1 MPIDR
6 PWRTIRTLV
15 LGKTPSKLVL
25 TRPNRTKLALLR
37 FTPNRSGEMLAQ
49 KSSWLL
55 KGRTM
60 SDRWVSVEEIA
71 EYLGVSKDTVY
82 GWIAKKDMPAHKVG
96 RLWKFKTDEVDEW
109 VRCGKASD
117 DHKEN
122 EAAEPV
128 SQKRKRAGGEKTDG

>member
-6 PWRTIRTLV
+6 PWRTIRALV
-15 LGKTPSKLVL
+15 LGKTRSKLVQI
-25 TRPNRTKLALLR
+25 RPNRTKLALLR
-37 FTPNRSGEMLAQ
+37 FTPNRSGEMLVQ

-122 EAAEPV
+122 EAAELV

>member
-1 MPIDR
+1 M
-6 PWRTIRTLV
+6 
-15 LGKTPSKLVL
+15 
-25 TRPNRTKLALLR
+25 
-37 FTPNRSGEMLAQ
+37 FAQ